1 MESRPTP
8 IYVGGKTQDVSQ
20 KIALDLPPEKAVT
33 DYFKTKYEERLLV
46 K

>member
-1 MESRPTP
+1 MEKLQPENYTD
-8 IYVGGKTQDVSQ
+8 KTQDVSQ

-33 DYFKTKYEERLLV
+33 DYFKTKYDERLLV